1 MSRHF
6 KCEYIYRTMRRM
18 EPLDRQRMTLTFN
31 KLLLLMVALILLLCV
46 QYTTGDRSFEV
57 DENNNNIN
65 NANNL
70 KIGDEDQLL
79 FANGSERATSVA
91 GLDANNMTRSVW
103 THEIQDILGNSD
115 DYSFPMKIF
124 LSTLA
129 TTTSLITVSGKS
141 FIYICTC

>member
-1 MSRHF
+1 
-6 KCEYIYRTMRRM
+6 M
-18 EPLDRQRMTLTFN
+18 EPFNRQRMTLTFD
-31 KLLLLMVALILLLCV
+31 KRLLLMVALILCV
-46 QYTTGDRSFEV
+46 QYTTGDSSYEV
-57 DENNNNIN
+57 DENNNNN

-79 FANGSERATSVA
+79 FSNGSERATSVA
-91 GLDANNMTRSVW
+91 GLDANNMTRGVW
-103 THEIQDILGNSD
+103 TDEIQVILGNSD

-141 FIYICTC
+141 FL